1 MLILLHKKNR
11 TLGLAFLAALM
22 ISVTANVAAS
32 ETQQQYVLRNRF
44 GTSVEINAP
53 AGYYIVK
60 QTTSS
65 VAGSMV
71 LPGDQTWFGRGV
83 VSVFA
88 SRRWFRSADVT
99 LFHVRGND
107 LTDGRLHLTGV
118 KNGEAQDAFGAF
130 QFVEL
135 NWTVPGLEI
144 PIVTGFQLYQDRPA
158 LVFVQRFP
166 KGFKGYANGEWTV
179 PSVAFPQFV
188 AENWGIPQNL
198 YSWTSGG
205 MWDHRLGW
213 GDAFTNQGSV
223 DPLVTSAP
231 DYTTLILSSFANYL
245 IATQQSGL
253 SPMADQISRGGIS
266 CGIEGLVPDLPS
278 GFEHKHILVAGHGI
292 HNTFTEWGKML
303 LEKAGKKPP
312 SKYQDDTLSY
322 LLFMDDAG
330 AYYYEHDFKE
340 PGYSTYADIIL
351 AIEKEAR
358 EHKLR
363 IGAYH
368 VLDDKQQRDYHEGL
382 YEPRKDLFPD
392 GLAKFHEQ
400 LGKPLMLYMMWIEA
414 GGPYRQK
421 YAYFATDPGPIPG
434 EMGDVFYTPEYWK
447 YTADKLASWGTIL
460 LQHDFLSDYEGNRA
474 MLSGLDKMDVYFKN
488 MAKALQAKGIDMQYC
503 MALPRNIMEST
514 ENPIMVSLQ
523 ATDDHHV
530 PMAEP
535 KPQPDNPDNHDPFWW
550 KHVIFT
556 SALYGA
562 LGIWPSRDNIQTIA
576 DPNAFEDT
584 LVANLLGGS
593 IELGHRLGE
602 CNFDLLRKTYREG
615 DGLLLKAGRPIVPID
630 RCYQLGCSV
639 GYTQSDLGGNSWYYV
654 LSLPRA
660 GYLPS
665 FKPADLGV
673 TRDSVIYDWDTGV
686 AFLRQSSESTPLMQE
701 PKHQYFVVAP
711 MLESGVA
718 VIGDTSK
725 FVTMADKRI
734 SLVETGQHTARVGVM
749 ASAEYSPIISGYS
762 GARLDGVET
771 GGRQLQAVSS
781 LDRLKAANSGWFWD
795 YQTNLWHVKLDF
807 SDSPAMVERVFQI
820 STQ

>member
-1 MLILLHKKNR
+1 VIP
-11 TLGLAFLAALM
+11 TLFLAASL
-22 ISVTANVAAS
+22 AS
-32 ETQQQYVLRNRF
+32 AQTRDSYLLKNRF
-44 GTSVEINAP
+44 GTAVEIRA
-53 AGYYIVK
+53 AEGYYVVR

-65 VAGSMV
+65 AAGSMV
-71 LPGDQTWFGRGV
+71 LPGGQAWYGRGV

-88 SRRWFRSADVT
+88 NHRWFRSADT
-99 LFHVRGND
+99 AMFHVKGND
-107 LTDGRLHLTGV
+107 LADARLQLTGSQE
-118 KNGEAQDAFGAF
+118 GEASDVLGAF

-135 NWTVPGLEI
+135 DWNVPGAGISL
-144 PIVTGFQLYQDRPA
+144 VTVFQLYKDSPA

-166 KGFKGYANGEWTV
+166 HGFKGYANGDWTV

-188 AENWGIPQNL
+188 SDNWGIPQNL

-205 MWDHRLGW
+205 MWGHRLGW
-213 GDAFTNQGSV
+213 GDAFSSQGSV

-231 DYTTLILSSFANYL
+231 DYTTLILSSFGNYL
-245 IATQQSGL
+245 TSTQQSGPL
-253 SPMADQISRGGIS
+253 PSGDRISRGGIS
-266 CGIEGLVPDLPS
+266 CGIEGLVADLPA

-292 HNTFTEWGKML
+292 HHTFTEWGRTL
-303 LEKAGKKPP
+303 LARSGKKAP
-312 SKYQDDTLSY
+312 SKYQDDTLRY
-322 LLFMDDAG
+322 LLYMDDAG

-358 EHKLR
+358 DHNLR

-368 VLDDKQQRDYHEGL
+368 VLDDPQQRDRKEGL
-382 YEPRKDLFPD
+382 FEPRNDLFPE
-392 GLAKFHEQ
+392 GLTRFHEK

-414 GGPYRQK
+414 GGPYRQQ
-421 YAYFATDPGPIPG
+421 YAYFATDPGEIPMA
-434 EMGDVFYTPEYWK
+434 MGDVFYTPEYWQ
-447 YTADKLASWGTIL
+447 YTADKLASWGAIL
-460 LQHDFLSDYEGNRA
+460 LQHDYLSDYEGNRA
-474 MLSGLDKMDVYFKN
+474 MMAGLDKMDVYFKN
-488 MAKALQAKGIDMQYC
+488 MAKALQAKGIDIQYC
-503 MALPRNIMEST
+503 MALPRNILEST

-523 ATDDHHV
+523 GTDDHHV

-535 KPQPDNPDNHDPFWW
+535 KPQLDNPDNNDPFAW

-584 LVANLLGGS
+584 ILANLMGGS

-615 DGLLLKAGRPIVPID
+615 DGLLLKASRPLVPLD

-654 LSLPRA
+654 LSLPSA
-660 GYLPS
+660 GYLPY
-665 FKPADLGV
+665 FTPADLSV
-673 TRDSVIYDWDTGV
+673 TGSSVVYDWDTHV
-686 AFLRQSSESTPLMQE
+686 AFLRQAGEPIPLVQE
-701 PKHQYFVVAP
+701 AKHQYFVVAP
-711 MLESGVA
+711 RLENGIA

-725 FVTMADKRI
+725 FVTMADMRI
-734 SLVETGQHTARVGVM
+734 SLVRSEQNRASVGVI
-749 ASAEYSPIISGYS
+749 ASQEYSPIISGYLS
-762 GARLDGVET
+762 SRPAGVAID
-771 GGRQLQAVSS
+771 GRQLPAVSS
-781 LDRLKAANSGWFWD
+781 FDRLKLAKSGWFWD
-795 YQTNLWHVKLDF
+795 YQSSLWHVKLDF
-807 SDSPAMVERVFQI
+807 SDSPAMVERVFQL